1 MTLSKHILFINNF
14 LSTIPRDLKPHIE
27 SKLVHQFQCIKPCK
41 LTAKPFHPSFIFTT
55 FAKIIIMTFNIVIVG
70 YLAGF
75 CTAIAQ
81 FPQAYKV
88 IRTRETSSIS
98 LGMYIIMTLGIF
110 FWFMYGVLIPDL
122 PMILANFVCLIPSVY
137 ILFITIRNSN
147 RLKKHIQ

>member
-1 MTLSKHILFINNF
+1 MFVNNF
-14 LSTIPRDLKPHIE
+14 SPTILSNVTPQIIFE
-27 SKLVHQFQCIKPCK
+27 LVYQYSHIKPCK
-41 LTAKPFHPSFIFTT
+41 LTAKPFHPSFFFTT
-55 FAKIIIMTFNIVIVG
+55 FAKIIIMAFDIVIVG

-88 IRTRETSSIS
+88 IRTGETSSIS

-110 FWFMYGVLIPDL
+110 FWFMYGILIPDL